1 MSVDTAPTLMHDFHM
16 APRRNKRAATRIRE
30 LLNQWMDKNDLSRV
44 QAADRLGVSLKTIDR
59 WMRGESAPWDAQIT
73 KIAPIMGFKPEEF
86 YEEPAPVNLEVVER
100 VEILEGQFSE
110 GLEDLDERL
119 SAVEQILGVVPGDGK
134 EAREIRARRVE
145 ELLAGEIARAQ
156 PQSQRRRASG
166 RTSKATKPRRSP
178 GRSPQGAGRS
188 SDDSA

>member
-1 MSVDTAPTLMHDFHM
+1 M

-30 LLNQWMDKNDLSRV
+30 LLVRWMDKNDLSRV

-59 WMRGESAPWDAQIT
+59 WMRGESAPWDAQIQ
-73 KIAPIMGFKPEEF
+73 KIAPIMGFTGDEF